1 MASHYLH
8 PIDNNF
14 LILVIHS
21 SSPLKTQILSLLLSS
36 SPHPFHEGAE
46 IHEPD
51 QEAFEPVID
60 EGLKDPRLGNFQ

>member
-8 PIDNNF
+8 PMDNNF

-46 IHEPD
+46 IHEPN
-51 QEAFEPVID
+51 QEAFQPVID